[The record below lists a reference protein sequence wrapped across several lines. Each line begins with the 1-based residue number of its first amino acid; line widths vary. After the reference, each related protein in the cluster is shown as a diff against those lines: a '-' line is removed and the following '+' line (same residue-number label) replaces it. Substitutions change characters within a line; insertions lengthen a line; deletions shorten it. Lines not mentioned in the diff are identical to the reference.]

1 MQNVG
6 TSQCRK
12 LGRQTLDQV
21 LFRLHH
27 LCTHL
32 TLGIHR
38 LDLAHQSDRLG
49 LWVFLSCE
57 SQGVLTSHHS
67 KIRGAAAASI
77 TRTFL

>member
-1 MQNVG
+1 MPNIG

-32 TLGIHR
+32 TLGIHS
-38 LDLAHQSDRLG
+38 LDLVHKSDMLG
-49 LWVFLSCE
+49 LLGGCHVNLKAS
-57 SQGVLTSHHS
+57 SPPITP
-67 KIRGAAAASI
+67 KIRCRIRHPA
-77 TRTFL
+77 